1 MVMSQELIRKKWPL
15 ETSNV
20 GWDVANAVAGIFG
33 CCICVP
39 WPNSILRERECRN
52 CGKIVHTKETI

>member
-1 MVMSQELIRKKWPL
+1 MSQELIRKKWPL

-20 GWDVANAVAGIFG
+20 GLECRKCGCRHFRVLHTRPVA
-33 CCICVP
+33 
-39 WPNSILRERECRN
+39 NSILRERECRN